1 MIWKNPRNTVNY
13 LRLLGATEKGREY
26 LKQNKKNF
34 TLPVISKLSA
44 YSDPD
49 LDLDIKASRIYALGQ
64 NGKCQEELLREEFS
78 RPPIML

>member
-1 MIWKNPRNTVNY
+1 MKKTQKTVKY
-13 LRLLGATEKGREY
+13 LRLLGATAKGRQY
-26 LKQNKKNF
+26 LKLQKKNI

-64 NGKCQEELLREEFS
+64 NGEGQEYLLREEFS